1 MTGHPH
7 DDEDVVHLPR
17 PVAERMACWL
27 RQLESFL
34 DDCGQD
40 TADVLDD
47 HFGFEP
53 AAESISAV
61 LSIDADI
68 LQAALTATTP
78 PQEA

>member
-1 MTGHPH
+1 MPGQHPH
-7 DDEDVVHLPR
+7 DEDVVHLPR

-34 DDCGQD
+34 DDCDQD
-40 TADVLDD
+40 TADVLDTY
-47 HFGFEP
+47 FGFEP

-68 LQAALTATTP
+68 LHAALTTTTP